1 MENKHIDEILKKFNI
16 SYDENLKYKLD
27 SVNFINLILE
37 IEELFD
43 VTINDFDLNK
53 TYTLE
58 KIINEFVNNKQ

>member
-53 TYTLE
+53 TYTVE

>member
-37 IEELFD
+37 IEELFN

-53 TYTLE
+53 TYTVE

>member
-37 IEELFD
+37 IEEIFN